1 MALDRLG
8 EADLRAGLNRGGTIE
23 RAVVVTRHEPA
34 GLPEHVPFLLPSWRR
49 GYVAIALFRGD
60 GIRVWR
66 DLNRLVHF
74 LRTDLR
80 YVLPVSLF
88 QEGCPRLALLR
99 SMPRLLLAPPS
110 TVDPEDGKGSSD
122 PP

>member
-8 EADLRAGLNRGGTIE
+8 EADLRAGLDRGGTIE
-23 RAVVVTRHEPA
+23 RAVVVTRHEPI

-60 GIRVWR
+60 GVRGWR

-74 LRTDLR
+74 LRTDMR
-80 YVLPVSLF
+80 YILPVSLF
-88 QEGCPRLALLR
+88 QDGCPRLALLR
-99 SMPRLLLAPPS
+99 SMPRLRLADPS
-110 TVDPEDGKGSSD
+110 AANAESKKDPSD
-122 PP
+122 QA